1 MKVTAEDIGVLMLRV
16 PAGLLLMGHG
26 AQKLFG
32 WFGGGG
38 PDKTGEV
45 MTALGYPHG
54 KLMGLAAGL
63 GELGSGA
70 GIALGAATPLSSAG
84 LIATMTNAA
93 VSAHLPQGLWA
104 QHGGFEY
111 PLVLGAGAASLAVH
125 GPGKL
130 SVDAVLGCE
139 RKGLAWGVAALA
151 LGLGAAAAVLTLRR
165 QHTGEPSEAE
175 AEEPVVNPT

>member
-1 MKVTAEDIGVLMLRV
+1 MKVTAEDTGILLLRV

-38 PDKTGEV
+38 PDKTGEL
-45 MTALGYPHG
+45 MTALGYPQG
-54 KLMGLAAGL
+54 RTMGLAAGL

-70 GIALGAATPLSSAG
+70 GIVLGAATPASAAG
-84 LIATMTNAA
+84 LIATMTNAI

-111 PLVLGAGAASLAVH
+111 PLVLGAGAAALAVH

-130 SVDAVLGCE
+130 SVDALLGCE
-139 RKGLAWGVAALA
+139 RKGLGWGLGALA
-151 LGLGAAAAVLTLRR
+151 LGLLGAAAVLSLRQR
-165 QHTGEPSEAE
+165 DDGDAAH
-175 AEEPVVNPT
+175 

>member
-1 MKVTAEDIGVLMLRV
+1 MKVTAEDIGVLLLRV
-16 PAGLLLMGHG
+16 PAGMLLMGHG

-38 PDKTGEV
+38 PEGTGEM
-45 MTALGYPHG
+45 MTALGYPNG
-54 KLMGLAAGL
+54 RLMGMAAGL

-84 LIATMTNAA
+84 LIATMTNAI
-93 VSAHLPQGLWA
+93 VSAHLPKGLWT

-111 PLVLGAGAASLAVH
+111 PLVLGAGAAALAVH

-130 SVDAVLGCE
+130 SVDAILGLE
-139 RKGLAWGVAALA
+139 RKGLGWGLVAVT
-151 LGLGAAAAVLTLRR
+151 LGLGAAAAVLSLRR
-165 QHTGEPSEAE
+165 QGQDKARGG
-175 AEEPVVNPT
+175 

>member
-1 MKVTAEDIGVLMLRV
+1 MKVKAEDIGVLLLRV

-32 WFGGGG
+32 WFDGGG

-54 KLMGLAAGL
+54 KLVGTVAGL

-70 GIALGAATPLSSAG
+70 GIALGAATPVSAAG
-84 LIATMTNAA
+84 LIATMTNAIVA
-93 VSAHLPQGLWA
+93 AHLPQGLWA

-111 PLVLGAGAASLAVH
+111 PLVLGTAATALAVH
-125 GPGKL
+125 GPGSL
-130 SVDAVLGCE
+130 SVDAMLGVE
-139 RKGLAWGVAALA
+139 RKGLTWGMVALV
-151 LGLGAAAAVLTLRR
+151 LGVSSAAVVLSLRR
-165 QHTGEPSEAE
+165 QNQAGEAE
-175 AEEPVVNPT
+175 NP